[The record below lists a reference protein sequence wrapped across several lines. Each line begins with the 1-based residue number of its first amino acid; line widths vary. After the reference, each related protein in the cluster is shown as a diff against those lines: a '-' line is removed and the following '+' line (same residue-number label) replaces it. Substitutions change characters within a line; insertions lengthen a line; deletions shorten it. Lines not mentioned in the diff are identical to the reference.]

1 MTLTLSK
8 HVKNLPIENDLVF
21 PTIFCN
27 VQFSAFSEF
36 GNKSEK
42 SQRWFPQDL
51 VGIFKCSAFLICAS
65 NRCETEFELL

>member
-42 SQRWFPQDL
+42 SQ
-51 VGIFKCSAFLICAS
+51 S
-65 NRCETEFELL
+65 